1 MPSDSS
7 RKDASTPS
15 RRDRPE
21 FLIDGW
27 RGFIARAVF
36 SLAVLGLLGLTYI
49 GAMGFDPN

>member
-1 MPSDSS
+1 MLFNVS
-7 RKDASTPS
+7 RKDASPPP

-36 SLAVLGLLGLTYI
+36 SLTVLGLLGLAYV
-49 GAMGFDPN
+49 GAVGFDPK